1 MGEETQPKRISLK
14 DYGWG
19 IVVANAPMYILN
31 SYRDIVAAQNPII
44 QMLLFALASLGGSF
58 LACYSIARKTGQ
70 NWIRAGMTTG
80 LFSYAAYVC
89 LLIITGFGSI
99 TIFMEDA
106 AVITGFVGGGALGV
120 KYWEKRRLKP
130 P

>member
-1 MGEETQPKRISLK
+1 MGEETQPKKISLK

-31 SYRDIVAAQNPII
+31 SYRDIVTAQNPII
-44 QMLLFALASLGGSF
+44 QILLFLLASLGGCF
-58 LACYSIARKTGQ
+58 LVGYSIAKKTGQ

-80 LFSYAAYVC
+80 LFSYVAYVC
-89 LLIITGFGSI
+89 LLIITGFISI
-99 TIFMEDA
+99 PIFMEDA

-120 KYWEKRRLKP
+120 KYWEKHHLETS
-130 P
+130 